1 MGFMERKSKWSLIL
15 PEGLEEYD
23 VVSYCRSCRRE
34 SREYGKPSIK
44 AMNCWKIIVEA
55 YIEFKDQV
63 IGFVKENIK
72 SYNNCWAQYRVL
84 GDGFILLINC
94 RGWRNMWDLRSKL
107 IDDLMKQGVIDK
119 PYLPY
124 RRAGGY
130 YDSNFGPWRLWARDY
145 YPDKLRITN
154 IVHAR
159 SICPFDG
166 AIMEF
171 TGKGLKCGL
180 CGLFIPET
188 LLYEA
193 VENGIAEYVPK
204 QGFYRDKV
212 FILRYV
218 GSDRFIV
225 EPKKG

>member
-1 MGFMERKSKWSLIL
+1 MASKHKLLLML
-15 PEGLEEYD
+15 PEGVRENE
-23 VVSYCRSCRRE
+23 VMSYCKSCKEE
-34 SREYGKPSIK
+34 SRELSMPSPK
-44 AMNCWKIIVEA
+44 AMDCWKII
-55 YIEFKDQV
+55 IESNIEYMDLV
-63 IGFVKENIK
+63 IGIVKDYINMYKE
-72 SYNNCWAQYRVL
+72 CWAQYRVL
-84 GDGFILLINC
+84 DDKIFILINC
-94 RGWRNMWDLRSKL
+94 RGWRNMWEFRSRL
-107 IDDLMKQGVIDK
+107 IDYLMKHGIIDK

-124 RRAGGY
+124 RRGGSY
-130 YDSNFGPWRLWARDY
+130 YDKDYGPWRLWARDY
-145 YPDKLRITN
+145 YTDRLPIADM
-154 IVHAR
+154 VHAR

-180 CGLFIPET
+180 CGLFVPET

-225 EPKKG
+225 EPKKC

>member
-1 MGFMERKSKWSLIL
+1 MVNKSKWLLIL
-15 PEGLEEYD
+15 PKGIREYE
-23 VVSYCRSCRRE
+23 VASYCKSCREE
-34 SREYGKPSIK
+34 SRELGRPSPK
-44 AMNCWKIIVEA
+44 AMDCWKIIIDANTEHR
-55 YIEFKDQV
+55 DLV
-63 IGFVKENIK
+63 IGLVRDYVNVYRE
-72 SYNNCWAQYRVL
+72 CWAQYRDL
-84 GDGFILLINC
+84 EDKFILLINC
-94 RGWRNMWDLRSKL
+94 RGWKNMWDLRNKL

-119 PYLPY
+119 SYLPY

-130 YDSNFGPWRLWARDY
+130 YDNSFGPWRLWARDY
-145 YPDKLRITN
+145 YPDKLRITD

-180 CGLFIPET
+180 CGLFVPET

>member
-1 MGFMERKSKWSLIL
+1 MVSKSKWLLIL
-15 PEGLEEYD
+15 PKGAREYE
-23 VVSYCRSCRRE
+23 VASYCKSCKEE
-34 SREYGKPSIK
+34 SRELGRPSPK
-44 AMNCWKIIVEA
+44 AMDCWKIIVDA
-55 YIEFKDQV
+55 NTKYRDLV
-63 IGFVKENIK
+63 IGLVRDYVNVYRE
-72 SYNNCWAQYRVL
+72 CWAQYRDL
-84 GDGFILLINC
+84 EDKFILLINC
-94 RGWRNMWDLRSKL
+94 RGWKNMWDLRSKL

-130 YDSNFGPWRLWARDY
+130 YDTCFGPWKLWARDY
-145 YPDKLRITN
+145 YPDKLRITD

-171 TGKGLKCGL
+171 TGRGLKCGL
-180 CGLFIPET
+180 CGLFVPET